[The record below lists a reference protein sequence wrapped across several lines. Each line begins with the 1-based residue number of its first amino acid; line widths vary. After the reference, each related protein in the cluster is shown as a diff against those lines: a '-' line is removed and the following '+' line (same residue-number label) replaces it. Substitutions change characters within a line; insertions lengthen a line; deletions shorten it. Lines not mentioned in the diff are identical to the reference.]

1 MIGNVLTK
9 IAKLGHEIGESID
22 KENRRVILSFIE
34 GEEGD
39 NSTKIL
45 DLGCGGGEL
54 TKEIGEIIG
63 SNELYG
69 VEMAE
74 KYAQLAEGNGIKVYR
89 ADLNKPLPIESE
101 TFDIVCANQVIEHL
115 HQTDLFIKEIYRI
128 LKWGGG
134 GNHFNAKFSS
144 S

>member
-22 KENRRVILSFIE
+22 KENRRVILNLVE
-34 GEEGD
+34 GTH
-39 NSTKIL
+39 SSKIL
-45 DLGCGGGEL
+45 DLGCGSGEL
-54 TKEIGEIIG
+54 TKEIGKRVG

-69 VEMAE
+69 VEIVE
-74 KYAQLAEGNGIKVYR
+74 KYAQLAESNGIKVYR
-89 ADLNKPLPIESE
+89 ADLNKPFPIESE
-101 TFDIVCANQVIEHL
+101 SFDLVCANQVIEHL

-128 LKWGGG
+128 LKWGVC
-134 GNHFNAKFSS
+134 NHFNAKFSS